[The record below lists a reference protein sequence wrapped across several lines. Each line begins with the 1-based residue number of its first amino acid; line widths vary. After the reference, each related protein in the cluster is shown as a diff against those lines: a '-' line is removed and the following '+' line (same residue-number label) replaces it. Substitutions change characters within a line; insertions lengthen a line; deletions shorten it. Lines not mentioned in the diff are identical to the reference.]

1 MAFGE
6 RAEIVNFVENQYF
19 GSVVRNDIDAVL
31 ACFHTDAKILIRH
44 GDNPVRNF
52 SLQPGAR
59 ESELREFYMHLCGTF
74 STWFG
79 NFNHVID
86 FEENRSA
93 CYFTVRLTPFSDE
106 LLESAGEQELNNCN
120 FFRFRDDKIEHMII
134 YYSNSG
140 AEAGQKMPTGY
151 PS

>member
-1 MAFGE
+1 MAFRKRE
-6 RAEIVNFVENQYF
+6 DVIKFVENEYF

-31 ACFHTDAKILIRH
+31 ACFHANAKILIRH
-44 GDNPVRNF
+44 GDNPVRKF
-52 SLQPGAR
+52 WLEPGAG

-79 NFNHVID
+79 DFNHFID
-86 FEENRSA
+86 LEENQSA
-93 CYFTVRLTPFSDE
+93 CYFTVRLTPFSGE
-106 LLESAGEQELNNCN
+106 LLESVGEQELKNCN
-120 FFRFRDDKIEHMII
+120 FFRFRDNKIEHMII
-134 YYSNSG
+134 YYSNTA